1 MANVLVVDR
10 EATSRSLIAEVLSD
24 FGDRVRVSDHGSNAV
39 QLARREHFDV
49 LILDEDTCDRSAF
62 HSVVQDAPSQSLR
75 ARIVSLRTRNG
86 ASAEA
91 QFQCTDDRSVVNK
104 PVSIGEL
111 LRTLHAPITRE
122 SIPRGA
128 GSPATSP
135 LIDIAAL
142 SKLPIREARETFE
155 RAYLNHHL
163 LAVGG
168 RVASL
173 ADRVGMERTHLYR
186 KLQQLGVL

>member
-10 EATSRSLIAEVLSD
+10 EATTRCLVAEVLSD

-62 HSVVQDAPSQSLR
+62 HSVVRDASSKSLR

-86 ASAEA
+86 APADA
-91 QFQCTDDRSVVNK
+91 QFQCTDRSVVNK

-111 LRTLHAPITRE
+111 LRTLHPPITRD
-122 SIPRGA
+122 SISA
-128 GSPATSP
+128 GSPAALP
-135 LIDIAAL
+135 LFDIAAL
-142 SKLPIREARETFE
+142 SKLPFREARDNFE
-155 RAYLNHHL
+155 RDYLKHHM

-168 RVASL
+168 RIASL

-186 KLQQLGVL
+186 KLQQLGLP

>member
-10 EATSRSLIAEVLSD
+10 EATTRSLVAEVLSD
-24 FGDRVRVSDHGSNAV
+24 FGDRVRVSDHGSSAV

-49 LILDEDTCDRSAF
+49 LILDEETCDRSAF
-62 HSVVQDAPSQSLR
+62 HSVVRDASSQSLR
-75 ARIVSLRTRNG
+75 ARIVSLRPRNC
-86 ASAEA
+86 ASAEE
-91 QFQCTDDRSVVNK
+91 QFQCTDRSIVNK
-104 PVSIGEL
+104 PVSIGAL

-122 SIPRGA
+122 PIPRSA

-155 RAYLNHHL
+155 RAYLKHHL

-168 RVASL
+168 RIASL
-173 ADRVGMERTHLYR
+173 ADRVGMERTNLYR
-186 KLQQLGVL
+186 KLQQLGLL